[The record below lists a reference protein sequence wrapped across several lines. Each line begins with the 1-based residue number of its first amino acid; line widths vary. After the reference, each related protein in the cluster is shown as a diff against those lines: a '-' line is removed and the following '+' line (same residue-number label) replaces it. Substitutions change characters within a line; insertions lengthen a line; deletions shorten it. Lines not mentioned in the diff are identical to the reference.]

1 MEGCSDNCY
10 GSYNPTKDH
19 IDHMQQKKKEGV
31 YHTVTDSAFVI
42 PRSYFRSDS
51 ESRACTENKITMTIS
66 IRSKNNPCQWNREQ
80 REKLRT
86 Q

>member
-42 PRSYFRSDS
+42 PRSYFRVQSLY
-51 ESRACTENKITMTIS
+51 
-66 IRSKNNPCQWNREQ
+66 RE
-80 REKLRT
+80 
-86 Q
+86 